1 MARPPGGANPP
12 SRGYARCMTHRVVR
26 RAFGLAALVAL
37 AGAIAGCLEP
47 ETALVAAFTL
57 APSEGTSPLVVHV
70 DASGSYAKD
79 GAIATYEWDFG
90 DGGVATGVAAD
101 HTYTTDSEHAFP
113 VTLAVTDDRGRQ
125 AEATAVVTVFP
136 AELPPPGPTV
146 EFVWPF
152 HFDAIA
158 EDAANL
164 NDEYF
169 TLQNTGSEAVD
180 MTGWSVSNEHGDTF
194 EFPDGFTL
202 APEAV
207 VTIHS
212 GAGANSEGIL
222 YWNASEPMWNNTSD
236 IGVLYD
242 DIRDIVDVYAYGSC

>member
-1 MARPPGGANPP
+1 
-12 SRGYARCMTHRVVR
+12 MTHRVVR

-37 AGAIAGCLEP
+37 AGVIEGCLEP
-47 ETALVAAFTL
+47 ETALVATFTL
-57 APSEGTSPLVVHV
+57 APSEGPSPLAVHV
-70 DASGSYAKD
+70 DASGSYAEG
-79 GAIATYEWDFG
+79 GAIVAYDWSFG
-90 DGGVATGVAAD
+90 DGDVATGMTAE

-113 VTLAVTDDRGRQ
+113 VTLTVTDDKGRH
-125 AEATAVVTVFP
+125 AEATEVVTVFP
-136 AELPPPGPTV
+136 AEPPPGHTV

-169 TLQNTGSEAVD
+169 TLENTGTESVD

-194 EFPDGFTL
+194 EFPNGFTL
-202 APEAV
+202 APGTV

-212 GAGANSEGIL
+212 GAGADTDGIL
-222 YWNASEPMWNNTSD
+222 YWNASEPIWSNTSD
-236 IGVLYD
+236 LAVLYD